1 MNQLLQEKRDAE
13 QFLRL
18 IAPKYMGIYILNR
31 STDRFRDVLAP
42 EAFRAYAKV
51 SEGSYS
57 DAMRLYRDEYVSC
70 DYREVIDQVLDY
82 DYVYNVLASGNQ
94 VDVSYRK
101 KDGTLIR
108 LKISRY
114 SDSDENLS
122 VWVYTNEDSE
132 DALYGELGE
141 ARYRIQFDDNE
152 KPVEFIGS
160 ESLSKMLYG
169 LTNEARIPFVR
180 LWEHMHPQDVDGVRE
195 ELKEIHILK
204 DSEATYEAEFRLQNK
219 EQQYR
224 WYRAIGKPVL
234 NEKGKIVSVYGFLID
249 IHKHKEKNLLQQRFI
264 SGLSHEYVTVWVINH
279 DLTVELYQ
287 QTKKGDHIAQEA
299 IEEFAKENNYQ
310 KSMEKYASEYVCE
323 EDREDFLRNMNY
335 RVVRERIK
343 TEKVYPVVFQRKFNG
358 KIDYF
363 QACFAQISEDTDD
376 FVLGFKLVND
386 IVEHEKERNDRLEE
400 EKQILESLSSDF
412 TAIYYLEVNSGKFE
426 PVHIQNETN
435 ASELIKSCSGY
446 KDFYEYAYQYA
457 MRYIPKDEQPE
468 FLWWFSRDNLKSLLK
483 TQVSLT
489 QNYRCY
495 PNAQNHQYFETKVV
509 KVSEDEESCH
519 VLLGFRYIDDIIKK
533 EKATQKRLQNA
544 LEEIKRS
551 NEMISAIAKSYSSI
565 YKVDFETDTYERI
578 TGSDVIP
585 KTGCASEKM
594 FDVCEQDVAPEY
606 RNIIH
611 QFANIETLTSR
622 LEKEKDVLAE
632 YRMADGNWHKLRIIV
647 SKRNANGK
655 AIQAIAT
662 IRIIS
667 ETKRKEL
674 NLFFEAEQAKREA
687 KIKTRFLQSMSHDMR
702 TPLNGIAGMLHIAD
716 QNPKDLELQK
726 TTRNKI
732 HQSLNYL
739 ISLVNDVLD
748 MNDLESDHFTEEEVD
763 FDITKLVGNMNI
775 VAQQLAQEKNI
786 QYVLD
791 WYEGQLSHS
800 SFRGFP
806 IYLSRILSI
815 VVQNAVKFTPENGEI
830 HVWMN
835 EKCLDDSTSLL
846 EFRCKDNGI
855 GMSQDFIQHAFDLFA
870 QEDSSSRYTYQ
881 GTGLSLSIAKKLV
894 EYMHG
899 NIQLESEKG
908 VGTTVYIQIPFKL
921 GRSIENKTKF
931 TELVSLEGL
940 CVLVAEDNDL
950 NMEIVEY
957 MLERNGIQVVCAK
970 DGQEVIDLFEKSE
983 VNEFDFI
990 LMDIM
995 MPKLNGL
1002 DATRKIRALKRLDA
1016 KTIPI
1021 IAMSANAFVEDIMNS
1036 KLAGMNMHL
1045 AKPLDEIKLIEALK
1059 QCKKDEDFKVI
1070 RN

>member
-1 MNQLLQEKRDAE
+1 
-13 QFLRL
+13 
-18 IAPKYMGIYILNR
+18 
-31 STDRFRDVLAP
+31 
-42 EAFRAYAKV
+42 
-51 SEGSYS
+51 
-57 DAMRLYRDEYVSC
+57 
-70 DYREVIDQVLDY
+70 
-82 DYVYNVLASGNQ
+82 
-94 VDVSYRK
+94 
-101 KDGTLIR
+101 
-108 LKISRY
+108 
-114 SDSDENLS
+114 
-122 VWVYTNEDSE
+122 
-132 DALYGELGE
+132 
-141 ARYRIQFDDNE
+141 
-152 KPVEFIGS
+152 
-160 ESLSKMLYG
+160 
-169 LTNEARIPFVR
+169 
-180 LWEHMHPQDVDGVRE
+180 
-195 ELKEIHILK
+195 
-204 DSEATYEAEFRLQNK
+204 
-219 EQQYR
+219 
-224 WYRAIGKPVL
+224 
-234 NEKGKIVSVYGFLID
+234 
-249 IHKHKEKNLLQQRFI
+249 
-264 SGLSHEYVTVWVINH
+264 
-279 DLTVELYQ
+279 
-287 QTKKGDHIAQEA
+287 
-299 IEEFAKENNYQ
+299 
-310 KSMEKYASEYVCE
+310 MEKYASEYVCE
-323 EDREDFLRNMNY
+323 EDREDFLRNVDY

-343 TEKVYPVVFQRKFNG
+343 TEKVYPVVFQREFNG

-363 QACFAQISEDTDD
+363 QACFAQISEETDD

-426 PVHIQNETN
+426 PVHIQDETN
-435 ASELIKSCSGY
+435 ASELIRSYSGY

-468 FLWWFSRDNLKSLLK
+468 FLWWFSRDNLKSLLE

-489 QNYRCY
+489 QNYRTY
-495 PNAQNHQYFETKVV
+495 PNAQNQQYFETKVV

-551 NEMISAIAKSYSSI
+551 DETISTIAKSYSSI

-578 TGSDVIP
+578 SGSDIIP

-611 QFANIETLTSR
+611 QFANIETLTSQ
-622 LEKEKDVLAE
+622 LEKEEDVLAE

-726 TTRNKI
+726 ITRNKI

-763 FDITKLVGNMNI
+763 FDITKLLGNMNI
-775 VAQQLAQEKNI
+775 DAQQLAQEKNI

-815 VVQNAVKFTPENGEI
+815 VAQNAVKFTPENGEI

-870 QEDSSSRYTYQ
+870 QEDSSSRSTYQ
-881 GTGLSLSIAKKLV
+881 GTGLGLSIAKKLV
-894 EYMHG
+894 EHMHG

-908 VGTTVYIQIPFKL
+908 IGTLVSIQIPFKL
-921 GRSIENKTKF
+921 GKPIENKNNNNQQI
-931 TELVSLEGL
+931 SLEGL

-1002 DATRKIRALKRLDA
+1002 DATRKIRSLKRQDA
-1016 KTIPI
+1016 KTVPI
-1021 IAMSANAFVEDIMNS
+1021 IAVSANAFVEDMLNS
-1036 KLAGMNMHL
+1036 KIAGMNMHL
-1045 AKPLDEIKLIEALK
+1045 AKPLDETKLINALK
-1059 QCKKDEDFKVI
+1059 QCKKDERV
-1070 RN
+1070 N

>member
-13 QFLRL
+13 NFLRL
-18 IAPKYMGIYILNR
+18 IAPKYAAVYILDR
-31 STDRFRDVLAP
+31 STDRFRDILAP
-42 EAFRAYAKV
+42 EAFRAFAKDTK
-51 SEGSYS
+51 GSYS
-57 DAMRLYRDEYVSC
+57 DAMQLYRDHYVAC
-70 DYREVIDQVLDY
+70 DYQEVIDRVLDY
-82 DYVYNVLASGNQ
+82 DYVYNILSSGNQ
-94 VDVSYRK
+94 VNVTYRK

-108 LKISRY
+108 LKIDRY
-114 SDSDENLS
+114 SDNDENTS
-122 VWVYTNEDSE
+122 IWVYTNEDSE

-141 ARYRIQFDDNE
+141 ARFRIRFDDNE

-160 ESLSKMLYG
+160 ESLSEMLYG
-169 LTNEARIPFVR
+169 FKGETHISFSM
-180 LWEHMHPQDVDGVRE
+180 LWNHMHPQDIDVVKE
-195 ELKEIHILK
+195 EFKNIHDTR
-204 DSEATYEAEFRLQNK
+204 DSTATYEVEYRLQNK
-219 EQQYR
+219 DKQYR
-224 WYRAIGKPVL
+224 WYRAIGKPIL
-234 NEKGKIVSVYGFLID
+234 NEKGQIVCVCGFFTD
-249 IHKHKEKNLLQQRFI
+249 IHKQKEKTLLQQRFI
-264 SGLSHEYVTVWVINH
+264 AGLSHEYITVWVINP
-279 DLTVELYQ
+279 DLTLELYQ
-287 QTKKGDHIAQEA
+287 QTKKGDHIAQDA
-299 IEEFAKENNYQ
+299 IEDFAKENNYQ

-323 EDREDFLRNMNY
+323 EDREDFLRNVNY

-343 TEKVYPVVFQRKFNG
+343 SEIVYPVVYRREYNG
-358 KIDYF
+358 TVDYF
-363 QACFAQISEDTDD
+363 QACFAQISKDTDD
-376 FVLGFKLVND
+376 FVLCFKIVND
-386 IVEHEKERNDRLEE
+386 IIQQEKERNDRLEE

-426 PVHIQNETN
+426 PVHIQNESN
-435 ASELIKSCSGY
+435 ASELIKSYSEY
-446 KDFYEYAYQYA
+446 KDFYEYSYQYA
-457 MRYIPKDEQPE
+457 MYYIPKKEQPE
-468 FLWWFSRDNLKSLLK
+468 FLWWFSRDNLKNLLK
-483 TQVSLT
+483 NQVSLT
-489 QNYRCY
+489 QHYHSY

-519 VLLGFRYIDDIIKK
+519 VLLGFRYIDDIIEK
-533 EKATQKRLQNA
+533 EKAAQKRLQDA
-544 LEEIKRS
+544 LDATQRS
-551 NEMISAIAKSYSSI
+551 NETISTIAKSYSAI
-565 YKVDFETDTYERI
+565 YQINLETDTYERI
-578 TGSDVIP
+578 SGKEIIP
-585 KTGCASEKM
+585 KMGCASEKM
-594 FDVCEQDVAPEY
+594 FDVCEQEVAPEY
-606 RNIIH
+606 RNIVH
-611 QFANIETLTSR
+611 QFADLKTLASR
-622 LEKEKDVLAE
+622 LEKEEDVLAE
-632 YRMADGNWHKLRIIV
+632 YRMADGNWHKLRFIV
-647 SKRNANGK
+647 RKRDANGK
-655 AIQAIAT
+655 VLQVIAT
-662 IRIIS
+662 IRTIS
-667 ETKRKEL
+667 EVKRKKL

-726 TTRNKI
+726 ITRNKI

-748 MNDLESDHFTEEEVD
+748 MNDLESDNFTEEEVD
-763 FDITKLVGNMNI
+763 FDITKLLGNMNI
-775 VAQQLAQEKNI
+775 DAQQLAQEKNI

-815 VVQNAVKFTPENGEI
+815 VAQNAVKFTPENGEI

-870 QEDSSSRYTYQ
+870 QEDSSSRSTYQ
-881 GTGLSLSIAKKLV
+881 GTGLGLPIAKKLV

-908 VGTTVYIQIPFKL
+908 IGTLVSIQIPFKL
-921 GRSIENKTKF
+921 GKPIENKNNNNQQI
-931 TELVSLEGL
+931 SLEGL

-995 MPKLNGL
+995 MPKINGL
-1002 DATRKIRALKRLDA
+1002 DATRKISSLKRQDA
-1016 KTIPI
+1016 KTVPI

-1036 KLAGMNMHL
+1036 KVAGMNMHL
-1045 AKPLDEIKLIEALK
+1045 AKPLDETKLINALK
-1059 QCKKDEDFKVI
+1059 QCKKGEE
-1070 RN
+1070 

>member
-18 IAPKYMGIYILNR
+18 IAPKYMGVYILNR

-299 IEEFAKENNYQ
+299 IEEFAKENNY
-310 KSMEKYASEYVCE
+310 KKGMEKYASEYVCE

-435 ASELIKSCSGY
+435 ASELIKSYSGY

-551 NEMISAIAKSYSSI
+551 NETISAIAKSYSSI

-578 TGSDVIP
+578 TGSDGIP

-739 ISLVNDVLD
+739 ISLVNDILD

-775 VAQQLAQEKNI
+775 DAQQLAQEKNI

-870 QEDSSSRYTYQ
+870 QEDSSSRSTYQ

-1059 QCKKDEDFKVI
+1059 QCKKDEDFK
-1070 RN
+1070 

>member
-18 IAPKYMGIYILNR
+18 IAPKYMGVYILNR
-31 STDRFRDVLAP
+31 STGRFRDVLAP

-180 LWEHMHPQDVDGVRE
+180 LWEHMHPHDVDGVRE
-195 ELKEIHILK
+195 ELKEIYILK

-299 IEEFAKENNYQ
+299 IEEFAKENNY
-310 KSMEKYASEYVCE
+310 KKGMEKYASEYVCE
-323 EDREDFLRNMNY
+323 EDREDFLRNVNY

-343 TEKVYPVVFQRKFNG
+343 TEKVYPVFFQRKFNG

-435 ASELIKSCSGY
+435 ASELIKSYSGY

-551 NEMISAIAKSYSSI
+551 NETISAIAKSYSSI

-611 QFANIETLTSR
+611 QFTNIETLTSR

-775 VAQQLAQEKNI
+775 DAQQLAQEKNI

-870 QEDSSSRYTYQ
+870 QEDSSSRSTYQ

-1045 AKPLDEIKLIEALK
+1045 AKPLDETKLINALK
-1059 QCKKDEDFKVI
+1059 QCKKDEE
-1070 RN
+1070 

>member
-18 IAPKYMGIYILNR
+18 IAPKYMGVYILNR

-180 LWEHMHPQDVDGVRE
+180 LWEHMHPHDVDGVRE

-386 IVEHEKERNDRLEE
+386 IVEHEKERNDRLVE

-551 NEMISAIAKSYSSI
+551 NETISAIAKSYSSI

-726 TTRNKI
+726 ITRNKI

-739 ISLVNDVLD
+739 ISLVNDILD

-870 QEDSSSRYTYQ
+870 QEDSSSRSTYQ

-1045 AKPLDEIKLIEALK
+1045 AKPLDETKLINALK
-1059 QCKKDEDFKVI
+1059 QCKKDEE
-1070 RN
+1070 

>member
-18 IAPKYMGIYILNR
+18 IAPKYMGVYILNR

-386 IVEHEKERNDRLEE
+386 IVEHEKERNDRLVE

-551 NEMISAIAKSYSSI
+551 NETISAIAKSYSSI

-870 QEDSSSRYTYQ
+870 QEDSSSRSTYQ

-940 CVLVAEDNDL
+940 CVLVAEDNNL

-1045 AKPLDEIKLIEALK
+1045 AKPLDETKLINALK
-1059 QCKKDEDFKVI
+1059 QCKKDEE
-1070 RN
+1070 

>member
-13 QFLRL
+13 DFLRL
-18 IAPKYMGIYILNR
+18 IAPKYAAVYILDR
-31 STDRFRDVLAP
+31 STDTFRDILAP
-42 EAFRAYAKV
+42 EAFRAFAKD
-51 SEGSYS
+51 SEGLYS
-57 DAMRLYRDEYVSC
+57 DAMRLYRNQYVAK
-70 DYREVIDQVLDY
+70 DYQKVIDQVLDY
-82 DYVYNVLASGNQ
+82 DYVYNILASGNQ

-114 SDSDENLS
+114 SDKECDKYLS

-169 LTNEARIPFVR
+169 LANEARIPFVR

-234 NEKGKIVSVYGFLID
+234 NEKGKIVSVCGFLID

-323 EDREDFLRNMNY
+323 EDREDFLRNVNY

-376 FVLGFKLVND
+376 FVMGFKLVND

-426 PVHIQNETN
+426 SVHIQDETN
-435 ASELIKSCSGY
+435 ASELIKSCSEY

-519 VLLGFRYIDDIIKK
+519 ALLGFRYIDDIIKK

-551 NEMISAIAKSYSSI
+551 NETISTIAKSYSSI
-565 YKVDFETDTYERI
+565 YKVDFEADTYERI
-578 TGSDVIP
+578 SGSDIIP
-585 KTGCASEKM
+585 KTGCASEKN
-594 FDVCEQDVAPEY
+594 V
-606 RNIIH
+606 
-611 QFANIETLTSR
+611 
-622 LEKEKDVLAE
+622 
-632 YRMADGNWHKLRIIV
+632 
-647 SKRNANGK
+647 
-655 AIQAIAT
+655 
-662 IRIIS
+662 
-667 ETKRKEL
+667 
-674 NLFFEAEQAKREA
+674 
-687 KIKTRFLQSMSHDMR
+687 
-702 TPLNGIAGMLHIAD
+702 
-716 QNPKDLELQK
+716 
-726 TTRNKI
+726 
-732 HQSLNYL
+732 
-739 ISLVNDVLD
+739 
-748 MNDLESDHFTEEEVD
+748 
-763 FDITKLVGNMNI
+763 
-775 VAQQLAQEKNI
+775 
-786 QYVLD
+786 
-791 WYEGQLSHS
+791 
-800 SFRGFP
+800 
-806 IYLSRILSI
+806 
-815 VVQNAVKFTPENGEI
+815 
-830 HVWMN
+830 
-835 EKCLDDSTSLL
+835 
-846 EFRCKDNGI
+846 
-855 GMSQDFIQHAFDLFA
+855 
-870 QEDSSSRYTYQ
+870 
-881 GTGLSLSIAKKLV
+881 
-894 EYMHG
+894 
-899 NIQLESEKG
+899 
-908 VGTTVYIQIPFKL
+908 
-921 GRSIENKTKF
+921 
-931 TELVSLEGL
+931 
-940 CVLVAEDNDL
+940 
-950 NMEIVEY
+950 
-957 MLERNGIQVVCAK
+957 
-970 DGQEVIDLFEKSE
+970 
-983 VNEFDFI
+983 
-990 LMDIM
+990 
-995 MPKLNGL
+995 
-1002 DATRKIRALKRLDA
+1002 
-1016 KTIPI
+1016 
-1021 IAMSANAFVEDIMNS
+1021 
-1036 KLAGMNMHL
+1036 
-1045 AKPLDEIKLIEALK
+1045 
-1059 QCKKDEDFKVI
+1059 
-1070 RN
+1070 

>member
-1 MNQLLQEKRDAE
+1 M
-13 QFLRL
+13 
-18 IAPKYMGIYILNR
+18 
-31 STDRFRDVLAP
+31 
-42 EAFRAYAKV
+42 
-51 SEGSYS
+51 
-57 DAMRLYRDEYVSC
+57 
-70 DYREVIDQVLDY
+70 
-82 DYVYNVLASGNQ
+82 
-94 VDVSYRK
+94 
-101 KDGTLIR
+101 
-108 LKISRY
+108 
-114 SDSDENLS
+114 
-122 VWVYTNEDSE
+122 
-132 DALYGELGE
+132 
-141 ARYRIQFDDNE
+141 
-152 KPVEFIGS
+152 
-160 ESLSKMLYG
+160 
-169 LTNEARIPFVR
+169 
-180 LWEHMHPQDVDGVRE
+180 
-195 ELKEIHILK
+195 
-204 DSEATYEAEFRLQNK
+204 
-219 EQQYR
+219 
-224 WYRAIGKPVL
+224 
-234 NEKGKIVSVYGFLID
+234 
-249 IHKHKEKNLLQQRFI
+249 
-264 SGLSHEYVTVWVINH
+264 
-279 DLTVELYQ
+279 
-287 QTKKGDHIAQEA
+287 
-299 IEEFAKENNYQ
+299 
-310 KSMEKYASEYVCE
+310 
-323 EDREDFLRNMNY
+323 
-335 RVVRERIK
+335 
-343 TEKVYPVVFQRKFNG
+343 
-358 KIDYF
+358 
-363 QACFAQISEDTDD
+363 
-376 FVLGFKLVND
+376 ND

-426 PVHIQNETN
+426 PVHIQDETN
-435 ASELIKSCSGY
+435 ASELIRSYSGY

-468 FLWWFSRDNLKSLLK
+468 FLWWFSRDNLKSLLE

-489 QNYRCY
+489 QNYRTY
-495 PNAQNHQYFETKVV
+495 PNAQNQQYFETKVV

-551 NEMISAIAKSYSSI
+551 DETISTIAKSYSSI

-578 TGSDVIP
+578 SGSDIIP

-611 QFANIETLTSR
+611 QFANIETLTSQ
-622 LEKEKDVLAE
+622 LEKEEDVLAE

-726 TTRNKI
+726 ITRNKI

-763 FDITKLVGNMNI
+763 FDITKLLGNMNI
-775 VAQQLAQEKNI
+775 DAQQLAQEKNI

-815 VVQNAVKFTPENGEI
+815 VAQNAVKFTPENGEI

-870 QEDSSSRYTYQ
+870 QEDSSSRSTYQ
-881 GTGLSLSIAKKLV
+881 GTGLGLSIAKKLV

-908 VGTTVYIQIPFKL
+908 VGTLVSIQIPFKL
-921 GRSIENKTKF
+921 GKPIENKNNNNQQI
-931 TELVSLEGL
+931 SLEGL

-995 MPKLNGL
+995 MPKINGL
-1002 DATRKIRALKRLDA
+1002 DATRKIRSLKRQDA
-1016 KTIPI
+1016 KTVPI
-1021 IAMSANAFVEDIMNS
+1021 IAMSANAFVEDMLNS
-1036 KLAGMNMHL
+1036 KIAGMNMHL
-1045 AKPLDEIKLIEALK
+1045 AKPLDETKLINALK
-1059 QCKKDEDFKVI
+1059 QCKKGEE
-1070 RN
+1070 

>member
-18 IAPKYMGIYILNR
+18 IAPKYMGVYILNR

-82 DYVYNVLASGNQ
+82 DYVYNILSSGNQ
-94 VDVSYRK
+94 VNVLIRK

-114 SDSDENLS
+114 SDKECDKDLS

-152 KPVEFIGS
+152 KPVEFISS
-160 ESLSKMLYG
+160 ESLSEMLYG
-169 LTNEARIPFVR
+169 LINETRIPFTR

-195 ELKEIHILK
+195 ELKEIHIFK
-204 DSEATYEAEFRLQNK
+204 DPEATYEAEFRLQNK

-234 NEKGKIVSVYGFLID
+234 NEKGKIVSVCGFLID

-323 EDREDFLRNMNY
+323 EDREDFLRNVNY

-376 FVLGFKLVND
+376 FVMGFKLVND

-400 EKQILESLSSDF
+400 EKQILGSLSSDF

-426 PVHIQNETN
+426 SVHIQDETN
-435 ASELIKSCSGY
+435 ASELIRSYSGY

-457 MRYIPKDEQPE
+457 MRYIPKEEQPE

-489 QNYRCY
+489 QN
-495 PNAQNHQYFETKVV
+495 HQYFETKVV

-519 VLLGFRYIDDIIKK
+519 ALLGFRYIDDIIKK

-551 NEMISAIAKSYSSI
+551 NETISTIAKSYSSI

-578 TGSDVIP
+578 SGSDIIP

-622 LEKEKDVLAE
+622 LETEEDVLAE

-647 SKRNANGK
+647 SKRDVNGK

-662 IRIIS
+662 IRTIS

-702 TPLNGIAGMLHIAD
+702 TPLNGIAGMLHIAEE
-716 QNPKDLELQK
+716 NPKDLELQK

-748 MNDLESDHFTEEEVD
+748 MNDLESDNFTEEEVD
-763 FDITKLVGNMNI
+763 FDITKLLGNMNI
-775 VAQQLAQEKNI
+775 DAQQLAQEKNI

-800 SFRGFP
+800 NFRGYP
-806 IYLSRILSI
+806 IYLSRILMI

-855 GMSQDFIQHAFDLFA
+855 GMSKDFIQHAFDLFA
-870 QEDSSSRYTYQ
+870 QEDSSSRSTYQ
-881 GTGLSLSIAKKLV
+881 GTGLGLSIAKKLV

-899 NIQLESEKG
+899 SIQLESEKG
-908 VGTTVYIQIPFKL
+908 IGTMVSIQIPFKL
-921 GRSIENKTKF
+921 GKPIENKTKF

-1045 AKPLDEIKLIEALK
+1045 AKPLDETKLINALK
-1059 QCKKDEDFKVI
+1059 QCKKDEDFK
-1070 RN
+1070 

>member
-18 IAPKYMGIYILNR
+18 IAPKYMGVYILNR

-70 DYREVIDQVLDY
+70 DYREVINQVLDY

-180 LWEHMHPQDVDGVRE
+180 LWEHMHPHDVDGVRE
-195 ELKEIHILK
+195 ELKEIYILK

-358 KIDYF
+358 KIDHF

-551 NEMISAIAKSYSSI
+551 NETISAIAKSYSSI

-585 KTGCASEKM
+585 RTGCASEKM

-739 ISLVNDVLD
+739 ISLVNDILD

-775 VAQQLAQEKNI
+775 DAQQLAQEKNI

-870 QEDSSSRYTYQ
+870 QEDSSSRSTYQ

-1059 QCKKDEDFKVI
+1059 QCKKDEDFK
-1070 RN
+1070 

>member
-13 QFLRL
+13 NFLRL
-18 IAPKYMGIYILNR
+18 IAPKYAGVYILDR
-31 STDRFRDVLAP
+31 TTDSFRDILAP
-42 EAFRAYAKV
+42 EVFRTFVK
-51 SEGSYS
+51 ENQGSYIKS
-57 DAMRLYRDEYVSC
+57 MHLYRDQCVAK
-70 DYREVIDQVLDY
+70 DYQKVIDQVLDY
-82 DYVYNVLASGNQ
+82 DYVYNILASGNQ
-94 VDVSYRK
+94 VNVSYRK

-114 SDSDENLS
+114 SDSEKNLS

-141 ARYRIQFDDNE
+141 ARFRIQFDENG
-152 KPVEFIGS
+152 KPVEFTGN
-160 ESLSKMLYG
+160 ESLSEMLYG
-169 LTNEARIPFVR
+169 LTNETRIPFAR
-180 LWEHMHPQDVDGVRE
+180 LWEHMHPQDIDSVKA
-195 ELKEIHILK
+195 ELRYIYILK
-204 DSEATYEAEFRLQNK
+204 DPKSTYEVEFRLQNK

-224 WYRAIGKPVL
+224 WYRAIGRSIL
-234 NEKGKIVSVYGFLID
+234 NEKGQIVCVCGFFAD
-249 IHKHKEKNLLQQRFI
+249 IHKQKEKALLQQRFI
-264 SGLSHEYVTVWVINH
+264 AGLSHEYITVWIINH

-323 EDREDFLRNMNY
+323 EDREDFLRNVNY

-376 FVLGFKLVND
+376 FVMGFKLVND

-426 PVHIQNETN
+426 SVHIQDETN
-435 ASELIKSCSGY
+435 ASELIRSYSGY

-457 MRYIPKDEQPE
+457 MRYIPKEEQPE

-551 NEMISAIAKSYSSI
+551 NETISTIAKSYSSI

-578 TGSDVIP
+578 SGSDIIP

-594 FDVCEQDVAPEY
+594 FDVCEQDVTPEY

-622 LEKEKDVLAE
+622 LEKEEDVLAE

-647 SKRNANGK
+647 SKRDVNGK

-662 IRIIS
+662 IRTIS

-702 TPLNGIAGMLHIAD
+702 MPLNGIAGMLHIAEE
-716 QNPKDLELQK
+716 NPKDLELQK

-748 MNDLESDHFTEEEVD
+748 MNDLESDNFTEEEVD
-763 FDITKLVGNMNI
+763 FDITKLLGNMNI
-775 VAQQLAQEKNI
+775 DAQQLAQEKNI

-855 GMSQDFIQHAFDLFA
+855 GMSQDFIKHAFDLFA
-870 QEDSSSRYTYQ
+870 QEDSSSRSTYQ
-881 GTGLSLSIAKKLV
+881 GTGLGLSIAKKLV

-908 VGTTVYIQIPFKL
+908 IGTLVSIQIPFKL
-921 GRSIENKTKF
+921 GKPIENNNNRNQQI
-931 TELVSLEGL
+931 SLEGL
-940 CVLVAEDNDL
+940 RVLVAEDNDL

-983 VNEFDFI
+983 ENEFDFI

-995 MPKLNGL
+995 MPKINGL
-1002 DATRKIRALKRLDA
+1002 DATRKIRSLKRQDA
-1016 KTIPI
+1016 KTVPI
-1021 IAMSANAFVEDIMNS
+1021 IAMSANAFVEDMLNS
-1036 KLAGMNMHL
+1036 KIAGMNMHL
-1045 AKPLDEIKLIEALK
+1045 AKPLDETKLINALK
-1059 QCKKDEDFKVI
+1059 QCKKGEE
-1070 RN
+1070 

>member
-18 IAPKYMGIYILNR
+18 IAPKYAAVYILDR
-31 STDRFRDVLAP
+31 STDTFRDILAP
-42 EAFRAYAKV
+42 EAFRAFAKDTK
-51 SEGSYS
+51 GSYS
-57 DAMRLYRDEYVSC
+57 DAMQLYRDQYVAC
-70 DYREVIDQVLDY
+70 DYQEVIDRVLDY
-82 DYVYNVLASGNQ
+82 DYVYNILASGNQ
-94 VDVSYRK
+94 VNVTYRK

-108 LKISRY
+108 LKIDRY
-114 SDSDENLS
+114 SDNDENTS
-122 VWVYTNEDSE
+122 IWVYTNEDSE

-141 ARYRIQFDDNE
+141 ARFRIRFDDNE
-152 KPVEFIGS
+152 RPVEFIGS
-160 ESLSKMLYG
+160 ESLSEMLYG
-169 LTNEARIPFVR
+169 FKGETHISCSM
-180 LWEHMHPQDVDGVRE
+180 LWNHMHPQDIDVVKE
-195 ELKEIHILK
+195 EFKNIHDTR
-204 DSEATYEAEFRLQNK
+204 DSTVTYEVEYRLQNK
-219 EQQYR
+219 DKQYR

-234 NEKGKIVSVYGFLID
+234 NEKGKIVSVCGFLID

-299 IEEFAKENNYQ
+299 IEKFAKENNYQ

-323 EDREDFLRNMNY
+323 EDREDFLRNVDY

-412 TAIYYLEVNSGKFE
+412 TAIFYLEVNSGKFE
-426 PVHIQNETN
+426 SVHIRDKSN
-435 ASELIKSCSGY
+435 ASELIKKCLEY
-446 KDFYEYAYQYA
+446 KDFYEYSYQYA
-457 MRYIPKDEQPE
+457 MHYIPKEEQPE
-468 FLWWFSRDNLKSLLK
+468 FLWWFSRDNLKTLLK
-483 TQVSLT
+483 NQASLT
-489 QNYRCY
+489 QHYHSY

-509 KVSEDEESCH
+509 KVSEDEKSCH
-519 VLLGFRYIDDIIKK
+519 VLMGFRYIDDIIEK
-533 EKATQKRLQNA
+533 ERAAQKRLQDA
-544 LEEIKRS
+544 LDETKRS
-551 NEMISAIAKSYSSI
+551 NETISTIAKSYSSI
-565 YKVDFETDTYERI
+565 YQLDLVEDTYERI
-578 TGSDVIP
+578 SGSEIIP
-585 KTGCASEKM
+585 KTGCASKRMYE
-594 FDVCEQDVAPEY
+594 VCEQEVAPEY

-611 QFANIETLTSR
+611 QFVDVKTLASR
-622 LEKEKDVLAE
+622 LDKEDDILAQ
-632 YRMADGNWHKLRIIV
+632 YRMADGNWHKLRYIV
-647 SKRNANGK
+647 RKRDANGK
-655 AIQAIAT
+655 ALQAIAT
-662 IRIIS
+662 IRTIS

-687 KIKTRFLQSMSHDMR
+687 KIKTRFLQNMSHDMR
-702 TPLNGIAGMLHIAD
+702 TPLNGISGMLHMAD
-716 QNPKDLELQK
+716 QNPDDLELQK

-748 MNDLESDHFTEEEVD
+748 MNDLESNHFTEEEAD
-763 FDITKLVGNMNI
+763 FDVTKLLGSINI
-775 VAQQLAQEKNI
+775 EAQQLAQEKNI
-786 QYVLD
+786 QYILD

-800 SFRGFP
+800 NFRGYP
-806 IYLSRILSI
+806 IYLSRILTI

-835 EKCLDDSTSLL
+835 EKILDDSASLL

-855 GMSQDFIQHAFDLFA
+855 GMNQDFIKHAFDLFA
-870 QEDSSSRYTYQ
+870 QENSSSRSTYQ
-881 GTGLSLSIAKKLV
+881 GTGLGLPIAKKLV
-894 EYMHG
+894 DYMHG
-899 NIQLESEKG
+899 EIHLESEKG

-921 GRSIENKTKF
+921 GKQIENKAKF
-931 TELVSLEGL
+931 TESVSLEGL
-940 CVLVAEDNDL
+940 HALVAEDNDL
-950 NMEIVEY
+950 NMEIVKY
-957 MLERNGIQVVCAK
+957 MLERNGIQVTCAK
-970 DGQEVIDLFEKSE
+970 DGLEVVSLFEQSQI
-983 VNEFDFI
+983 NEYDFI

-1002 DATRKIRALKRLDA
+1002 DATRKIRSLKRADA

-1021 IAMSANAFVEDIMNS
+1021 IAMSANAFVEDMLNS
-1036 KLAGMNMHL
+1036 KVAGMNMHL
-1045 AKPLDEIKLIEALK
+1045 AKPLDEAKLIDALK
-1059 QCKKDEDFKVI
+1059 QCKKDEE
-1070 RN
+1070 

>member
-1 MNQLLQEKRDAE
+1 M
-13 QFLRL
+13 
-18 IAPKYMGIYILNR
+18 
-31 STDRFRDVLAP
+31 
-42 EAFRAYAKV
+42 
-51 SEGSYS
+51 
-57 DAMRLYRDEYVSC
+57 
-70 DYREVIDQVLDY
+70 
-82 DYVYNVLASGNQ
+82 
-94 VDVSYRK
+94 
-101 KDGTLIR
+101 
-108 LKISRY
+108 
-114 SDSDENLS
+114 
-122 VWVYTNEDSE
+122 
-132 DALYGELGE
+132 
-141 ARYRIQFDDNE
+141 
-152 KPVEFIGS
+152 
-160 ESLSKMLYG
+160 
-169 LTNEARIPFVR
+169 
-180 LWEHMHPQDVDGVRE
+180 
-195 ELKEIHILK
+195 
-204 DSEATYEAEFRLQNK
+204 
-219 EQQYR
+219 
-224 WYRAIGKPVL
+224 
-234 NEKGKIVSVYGFLID
+234 
-249 IHKHKEKNLLQQRFI
+249 
-264 SGLSHEYVTVWVINH
+264 
-279 DLTVELYQ
+279 
-287 QTKKGDHIAQEA
+287 
-299 IEEFAKENNYQ
+299 
-310 KSMEKYASEYVCE
+310 
-323 EDREDFLRNMNY
+323 
-335 RVVRERIK
+335 
-343 TEKVYPVVFQRKFNG
+343 
-358 KIDYF
+358 
-363 QACFAQISEDTDD
+363 
-376 FVLGFKLVND
+376 ND

-426 PVHIQNETN
+426 PVHIQDETN
-435 ASELIKSCSGY
+435 ASELIRSYSGY

-457 MRYIPKDEQPE
+457 MRYIPMEEQPE
-468 FLWWFSRDNLKSLLK
+468 FLWWFSRDNLNSLLK

-489 QNYRCY
+489 QNYRTY

-551 NEMISAIAKSYSSI
+551 DETISTIAKSYSSI

-578 TGSDVIP
+578 SGSDIIP

-611 QFANIETLTSR
+611 QFANIETLTSQ
-622 LEKEKDVLAE
+622 LEKEEDVLAE

-763 FDITKLVGNMNI
+763 FDITKLLGNMNI
-775 VAQQLAQEKNI
+775 DAQQLAQEKNI

-815 VVQNAVKFTPENGEI
+815 VAQNAVKFTPENGEI

-870 QEDSSSRYTYQ
+870 QEDSSSRSTYQ
-881 GTGLSLSIAKKLV
+881 GTGLGLPIAKKLV
-894 EYMHG
+894 EHMHG

-908 VGTTVYIQIPFKL
+908 IGTLVSIQIPFKL
-921 GRSIENKTKF
+921 GRSIENKNNRNQQI
-931 TELVSLEGL
+931 SLEGL

-983 VNEFDFI
+983 ENKFDFI

-995 MPKLNGL
+995 MPKINGL

-1021 IAMSANAFVEDIMNS
+1021 IAMSANVFVEDIMNS
-1036 KLAGMNMHL
+1036 KIAGMNMHL
-1045 AKPLDEIKLIEALK
+1045 AKPLDETKLINALK
-1059 QCKKDEDFKVI
+1059 QCKKDERVK
-1070 RN
+1070 

>member
-18 IAPKYMGIYILNR
+18 IAPKYMGVYILNR

-169 LTNEARIPFVR
+169 LTNEERIPFLR

-386 IVEHEKERNDRLEE
+386 IVEHEKERNDRLVE

-551 NEMISAIAKSYSSI
+551 NETISAIAKSYSSI

-674 NLFFEAEQAKREA
+674 NLFFETEQAKREA

-739 ISLVNDVLD
+739 ISLVNDILD

-775 VAQQLAQEKNI
+775 DAQQLAQEKNI

-870 QEDSSSRYTYQ
+870 QEDSSSRSTYQ

-1045 AKPLDEIKLIEALK
+1045 AKPLDETKLINALK
-1059 QCKKDEDFKVI
+1059 QCKKDEE
-1070 RN
+1070 

>member
-1 MNQLLQEKRDAE
+1 M
-13 QFLRL
+13 
-18 IAPKYMGIYILNR
+18 
-31 STDRFRDVLAP
+31 
-42 EAFRAYAKV
+42 
-51 SEGSYS
+51 
-57 DAMRLYRDEYVSC
+57 
-70 DYREVIDQVLDY
+70 
-82 DYVYNVLASGNQ
+82 
-94 VDVSYRK
+94 
-101 KDGTLIR
+101 
-108 LKISRY
+108 
-114 SDSDENLS
+114 
-122 VWVYTNEDSE
+122 
-132 DALYGELGE
+132 
-141 ARYRIQFDDNE
+141 
-152 KPVEFIGS
+152 
-160 ESLSKMLYG
+160 
-169 LTNEARIPFVR
+169 
-180 LWEHMHPQDVDGVRE
+180 
-195 ELKEIHILK
+195 
-204 DSEATYEAEFRLQNK
+204 
-219 EQQYR
+219 
-224 WYRAIGKPVL
+224 
-234 NEKGKIVSVYGFLID
+234 
-249 IHKHKEKNLLQQRFI
+249 
-264 SGLSHEYVTVWVINH
+264 
-279 DLTVELYQ
+279 
-287 QTKKGDHIAQEA
+287 
-299 IEEFAKENNYQ
+299 
-310 KSMEKYASEYVCE
+310 
-323 EDREDFLRNMNY
+323 
-335 RVVRERIK
+335 
-343 TEKVYPVVFQRKFNG
+343 
-358 KIDYF
+358 
-363 QACFAQISEDTDD
+363 
-376 FVLGFKLVND
+376 
-386 IVEHEKERNDRLEE
+386 
-400 EKQILESLSSDF
+400 
-412 TAIYYLEVNSGKFE
+412 
-426 PVHIQNETN
+426 
-435 ASELIKSCSGY
+435 
-446 KDFYEYAYQYA
+446 
-457 MRYIPKDEQPE
+457 
-468 FLWWFSRDNLKSLLK
+468 
-483 TQVSLT
+483 SLT

-551 NEMISAIAKSYSSI
+551 NETISTIAKSYSSI

-578 TGSDVIP
+578 SGSDIIP

-622 LEKEKDVLAE
+622 LEKEEDVLVE

-647 SKRNANGK
+647 SKRNENGK

-726 TTRNKI
+726 ITRNKI

-763 FDITKLVGNMNI
+763 FDITKLLGNMNI
-775 VAQQLAQEKNI
+775 DAQQLAQEKNI

-870 QEDSSSRYTYQ
+870 QEDSSSRSTYQ
-881 GTGLSLSIAKKLV
+881 GTGLGLSIAKKLV
-894 EYMHG
+894 EHMHG

-908 VGTTVYIQIPFKL
+908 IGTTVSIQIPFKL
-921 GRSIENKTKF
+921 GKPIENKNNRNQQI
-931 TELVSLEGL
+931 SLEGL

-957 MLERNGIQVVCAK
+957 MLERNGIHVVCAK

-995 MPKLNGL
+995 MPKINGL

-1045 AKPLDEIKLIEALK
+1045 AKPLDETKLIEALK
-1059 QCKKDEDFKVI
+1059 QCKKDEDFK
-1070 RN
+1070 

>member
-18 IAPKYMGIYILNR
+18 IAPKYMGVYILNR

-323 EDREDFLRNMNY
+323 EDREDFLRNVNY

-343 TEKVYPVVFQRKFNG
+343 TEKVYLVVFQRKFNG

-551 NEMISAIAKSYSSI
+551 NETISAIAKSYSSI

-611 QFANIETLTSR
+611 QFTNIETLTSR

-739 ISLVNDVLD
+739 ISLVNDILD

-775 VAQQLAQEKNI
+775 DAQQLAQEKNI

-870 QEDSSSRYTYQ
+870 QEDSSSRSTYQ

-957 MLERNGIQVVCAK
+957 MLERNGIQIVCAK

-1045 AKPLDEIKLIEALK
+1045 AKPLDETKLINALK
-1059 QCKKDEDFKVI
+1059 QCKKDEE
-1070 RN
+1070 

>member
-1 MNQLLQEKRDAE
+1 M
-13 QFLRL
+13 
-18 IAPKYMGIYILNR
+18 
-31 STDRFRDVLAP
+31 
-42 EAFRAYAKV
+42 
-51 SEGSYS
+51 
-57 DAMRLYRDEYVSC
+57 SC
-70 DYREVIDQVLDY
+70 I
-82 DYVYNVLASGNQ
+82 
-94 VDVSYRK
+94 
-101 KDGTLIR
+101 
-108 LKISRY
+108 
-114 SDSDENLS
+114 
-122 VWVYTNEDSE
+122 
-132 DALYGELGE
+132 
-141 ARYRIQFDDNE
+141 
-152 KPVEFIGS
+152 
-160 ESLSKMLYG
+160 
-169 LTNEARIPFVR
+169 
-180 LWEHMHPQDVDGVRE
+180 
-195 ELKEIHILK
+195 
-204 DSEATYEAEFRLQNK
+204 NK
-219 EQQYR
+219 Q
-224 WYRAIGKPVL
+224 
-234 NEKGKIVSVYGFLID
+234 
-249 IHKHKEKNLLQQRFI
+249 
-264 SGLSHEYVTVWVINH
+264 
-279 DLTVELYQ
+279 
-287 QTKKGDHIAQEA
+287 KKGDHIAQEA

-323 EDREDFLRNMNY
+323 EDREDFLRNVDY

-343 TEKVYPVVFQRKFNG
+343 TEKVYPVVFQREFNG

-363 QACFAQISEDTDD
+363 QACFAQISEETDD

-426 PVHIQNETN
+426 PVHIQDETN
-435 ASELIKSCSGY
+435 ASELIRSYSGY

-457 MRYIPKDEQPE
+457 MRYIPMEEQPE

-489 QNYRCY
+489 QNYRTY
-495 PNAQNHQYFETKVV
+495 PNAQNQQYFETKVV

-551 NEMISAIAKSYSSI
+551 DETISTIAKSYSSI

-578 TGSDVIP
+578 SGSDIIP

-611 QFANIETLTSR
+611 QFANIETLTSQ
-622 LEKEKDVLAE
+622 LEKEEDVLAE

-748 MNDLESDHFTEEEVD
+748 MNDLESDNFTEEEVD
-763 FDITKLVGNMNI
+763 FDITKLLGNMNI
-775 VAQQLAQEKNI
+775 DAQQLAQEKNI

-870 QEDSSSRYTYQ
+870 QEDSSSRSTYQ
-881 GTGLSLSIAKKLV
+881 GTGLGLPIAKKLV

-908 VGTTVYIQIPFKL
+908 IGTLASIQIPFKL
-921 GRSIENKTKF
+921 GRSIENKNNRNQQI
-931 TELVSLEGL
+931 SLEGL

-1002 DATRKIRALKRLDA
+1002 DATRKIRSLKRQDA
-1016 KTIPI
+1016 KTVPI
-1021 IAMSANAFVEDIMNS
+1021 IAMSANAFVEDMLNS
-1036 KLAGMNMHL
+1036 KIAGMNMHL
-1045 AKPLDEIKLIEALK
+1045 AKPLDETKLINALK
-1059 QCKKDEDFKVI
+1059 QCKKDEDLI
-1070 RN
+1070 

>member
-18 IAPKYMGIYILNR
+18 IAPKYMGVYILNR

-180 LWEHMHPQDVDGVRE
+180 LWEHMHPHDVDGVRE

-299 IEEFAKENNYQ
+299 IGEFAKENNYQ

-386 IVEHEKERNDRLEE
+386 IVEHEKERNDRLVE

-551 NEMISAIAKSYSSI
+551 NETISAIAKSYSSI

-716 QNPKDLELQK
+716 QNPNDLELQK

-855 GMSQDFIQHAFDLFA
+855 GMS
-870 QEDSSSRYTYQ
+870 
-881 GTGLSLSIAKKLV
+881 
-894 EYMHG
+894 
-899 NIQLESEKG
+899 
-908 VGTTVYIQIPFKL
+908 
-921 GRSIENKTKF
+921 
-931 TELVSLEGL
+931 
-940 CVLVAEDNDL
+940 
-950 NMEIVEY
+950 
-957 MLERNGIQVVCAK
+957 
-970 DGQEVIDLFEKSE
+970 
-983 VNEFDFI
+983 
-990 LMDIM
+990 
-995 MPKLNGL
+995 
-1002 DATRKIRALKRLDA
+1002 
-1016 KTIPI
+1016 
-1021 IAMSANAFVEDIMNS
+1021 
-1036 KLAGMNMHL
+1036 
-1045 AKPLDEIKLIEALK
+1045 
-1059 QCKKDEDFKVI
+1059 
-1070 RN
+1070 

>member
-18 IAPKYMGIYILNR
+18 IAPKYMGVYILNR

-70 DYREVIDQVLDY
+70 DYREVINQVLDY

-180 LWEHMHPQDVDGVRE
+180 LWEHMHPHDVDGVRE
-195 ELKEIHILK
+195 ELKEIYILK

-358 KIDYF
+358 KIDHF

-551 NEMISAIAKSYSSI
+551 NETISAIAKSYSSI

-585 KTGCASEKM
+585 RTGCASEKM

-775 VAQQLAQEKNI
+775 DAQQLAQEKNI

-830 HVWMN
+830 HVGMN

-870 QEDSSSRYTYQ
+870 QEDSSSRSTYQ

-921 GRSIENKTKF
+921 GRSIENKNNRNQQI
-931 TELVSLEGL
+931 SLEGL
-940 CVLVAEDNDL
+940 CALVAEDNDL

-1059 QCKKDEDFKVI
+1059 QCKKDEDFK
-1070 RN
+1070 

>member
-18 IAPKYMGIYILNR
+18 IAPKYMGVYILNR

-180 LWEHMHPQDVDGVRE
+180 LWEHMHPHDVDGVRE
-195 ELKEIHILK
+195 ELKEIYILK

-323 EDREDFLRNMNY
+323 EDREDFLRNVNY

-551 NEMISAIAKSYSSI
+551 NETISAIAKSYSSI

-578 TGSDVIP
+578 TGSDGIP

-748 MNDLESDHFTEEEVD
+748 MNDLENDHFTEEEVD

-870 QEDSSSRYTYQ
+870 QEDSSSRSTYQ

-940 CVLVAEDNDL
+940 CVLVAEDNEL

-1045 AKPLDEIKLIEALK
+1045 AKPLDETKLINALK
-1059 QCKKDEDFKVI
+1059 QCKKDEE
-1070 RN
+1070 